1 MATSKNKERPVAAD
15 LVRGLAAGVAMV
27 SATVAV
33 RLLLG
38 SVTITELAAD
48 WLTMTLPPAT
58 IDFLLERLSTYAKP
72 SMLVGLLAAQLVA
85 GGAVGV
91 GYGQL
96 SARLPASDREWPRA
110 FAVSG
115 ALWVVSMLTLVPLF
129 GGGVFGADARGGTV
143 SFLAASL
150 VTYAVYGVALAAL
163 FGEASRAGDA
173 IDHGRR
179 AVLRK
184 TVVWASVVAAVALG
198 GKFLLDRA
206 RSQVSNSASFR
217 VAGVLSTEVTPNEEF
232 YVISKNFI
240 DPVIDSERWG
250 LEITGLVE
258 RPRTL
263 TYEELVGLPSVERF
277 VTLECI
283 SNEVGGDLISTAL
296 WRGVPL
302 RDVLESAGLK
312 PGILDVA
319 IESEDG
325 YSESIPVE
333 RAMRD
338 EVLVAYEMNGES
350 LPESHGFPA
359 RLIIPGFF
367 GLKSV
372 KWLKKIEPVPID
384 YVGYWQQRG
393 WTDDPVVKTMSRIDT
408 PATKTAQPRGPLQI
422 AGVAFAGDRGIAK
435 VELSLDAGT
444 TWTEVDETTAP
455 LSAYTW
461 IIWKARALPGSFRLA
476 EVRVRAT
483 DGDGAVQ
490 THRRM
495 ATIPDGA
502 TGHHEILVELV

>member
-1 MATSKNKERPVAAD
+1 M
-15 LVRGLAAGVAMV
+15 RGLAAGVAMV

-72 SMLVGLLAAQLVA
+72 SMLVGLLAAQVVA

-96 SARLPASDREWPRA
+96 SARLPASEREWPRA
-110 FAVSG
+110 LAASG

-163 FGEASRAGDA
+163 FGEASRAGGA

-217 VAGVLSTEVTPNEEF
+217 VAGVLSSEVTPNEEF

-240 DPVIDSERWG
+240 DPVIDSERWS

-263 TYEELVGLPSVERF
+263 TYEELTALPSVERY
-277 VTLECI
+277 
-283 SNEVGGDLISTAL
+283 
-296 WRGVPL
+296 P
-302 RDVLESAGLK
+302 
-312 PGILDVA
+312 
-319 IESEDG
+319 
-325 YSESIPVE
+325 
-333 RAMRD
+333 
-338 EVLVAYEMNGES
+338 
-350 LPESHGFPA
+350 
-359 RLIIPGFF
+359 
-367 GLKSV
+367 
-372 KWLKKIEPVPID
+372 
-384 YVGYWQQRG
+384 
-393 WTDDPVVKTMSRIDT
+393 
-408 PATKTAQPRGPLQI
+408 
-422 AGVAFAGDRGIAK
+422 
-435 VELSLDAGT
+435 
-444 TWTEVDETTAP
+444 
-455 LSAYTW
+455 
-461 IIWKARALPGSFRLA
+461 
-476 EVRVRAT
+476 
-483 DGDGAVQ
+483 
-490 THRRM
+490 
-495 ATIPDGA
+495 
-502 TGHHEILVELV
+502 

>member
-1 MATSKNKERPVAAD
+1 MAD

-72 SMLVGLLAAQLVA
+72 SMLVGLLAAQVVV

-91 GYGQL
+91 GYGQMT
-96 SARLPASDREWPRA
+96 ARLPASEREWPRA
-110 FAVSG
+110 LAVSG
-115 ALWVVSMLTLVPLF
+115 VLWVVSMLTLVPVF
-129 GGGVFGADARGGTV
+129 GGGAFGAGARGGAV
-143 SFLAASL
+143 SFMAASL

-163 FGEASRAGDA
+163 FGEASRAGDT

-184 TVVWASVVAAVALG
+184 TVVWASAVAALAVG

-206 RSQVSNSASFR
+206 RSQVSNSGSFR
-217 VAGVLSTEVTPNEEF
+217 VAGVLSSEVTPNEEF

-240 DPVIDSERWG
+240 DPVIDPERWG
-250 LEITGLVE
+250 LEIAGLVE
-258 RPRTL
+258 RPQSL

-296 WRGVPL
+296 WRGAPL
-302 RDVLESAGLK
+302 RNVLENAGLK
-312 PGILDVA
+312 PGIVDVA
-319 IESEDG
+319 FESEDG

-338 EVLVAYEMNGES
+338 EVLVAYEMNGEP

-384 YVGYWQQRG
+384 YAGYWQQRG

-408 PATKTAQPRGPLQI
+408 PATKTAQPRGELQI
-422 AGVAFAGDRGIAK
+422 AGVAFAGDRGISR
-435 VELSLDAGT
+435 VELSLDAGE
-444 TWTEVDETTAP
+444 TWVESEEMTEP

-461 IIWKARALPGSFRLA
+461 IIWKARVLPGSSRLA

-495 ATIPDGA
+495 ATIPEGA

>member
-1 MATSKNKERPVAAD
+1 M
-15 LVRGLAAGVAMV
+15 
-27 SATVAV
+27 
-33 RLLLG
+33 
-38 SVTITELAAD
+38 
-48 WLTMTLPPAT
+48 
-58 IDFLLERLSTYAKP
+58 
-72 SMLVGLLAAQLVA
+72 
-85 GGAVGV
+85 
-91 GYGQL
+91 
-96 SARLPASDREWPRA
+96 
-110 FAVSG
+110 
-115 ALWVVSMLTLVPLF
+115 
-129 GGGVFGADARGGTV
+129 
-143 SFLAASL
+143 AASL

-163 FGEASRAGDA
+163 FGGVSRAGDA
-173 IDHGRR
+173 IDQGRR

-184 TVVWASVVAAVALG
+184 TLVWASVAAAVAVG

-206 RSQVSNSASFR
+206 RSQVSNSATFR
-217 VAGVLSTEVTPNEEF
+217 VAGVLATEVTPNEEF

-258 RPRTL
+258 RPHTL
-263 TYEELVGLPSVERF
+263 TYQELTALPSVERY

-283 SNEVGGDLISTAL
+283 SNEVGGDLISNAL
-296 WRGVPL
+296 VARRAARGHP
-302 RDVLESAGLK
+302 RECARLK
-312 PGILDVA
+312 PGIVDVA
-319 IESEDG
+319 FESEDG

-338 EVLVAYEMNGES
+338 EVMVVYEMNGEP

-359 RLIIPGFF
+359 RLIVPGFF

-408 PATKTAQPRGPLQI
+408 PATKTVEPRGPLQLG
-422 AGVAFAGDRGIAK
+422 GVAFAGDRGISK

-444 TWTEVDETTAP
+444 TWVEVDETTEA

-461 IIWKARALPGSFRLA
+461 IIWKAQALPGSSRHA

-483 DGDGAVQ
+483 DGAGAVQ
-490 THRRM
+490 TARRM